1 MSRPTNKL
9 LQERFAEAYIEA
21 QGIVKSAAKKAGVP
35 YSTARLWLKTKPFQ
49 QYLDKLKQD
58 RLEALEAVAVKRAI
72 DKSDMLL
79 IFMLKS
85 LAPEKYDDAIRQ
97 RKYAEQHGASA
108 EDAIPTKLV
117 LVQGPIP
124 ERLKSK
130 TDEDSGGE

>member
-1 MSRPTNKL
+1 MSRSTNKVK
-9 LQERFAEAYIEA
+9 QEKFAEAYIEA
-21 QGIVKSAAKKAGVP
+21 QGIVKQAAKKADVP

-49 QYLDKLKQD
+49 QYLEKLRTD

-72 DKSDMLL
+72 EKSDMLL

-97 RKYAEQHGASA
+97 RRYVDEHGPSS
-108 EDAIPTKLV
+108 EDAVPTKIV

-124 ERLKSK
+124 ERLKSN
-130 TDEDSGGE
+130 TDEDSGR